1 MSARDEA
8 IIGFMKAQG
17 WGDATLLPLAGDAS
31 FRRYLRATRGGE
43 TAVVMDAPP
52 PETVVPFVRVAD
64 MLGKLGLSVPRV
76 LASDPAAGLLLLE
89 DFGDSTFSAML
100 ADGADESVLSRLA
113 VDVLIEKDRAADGD
127 SDLPHYDDARA
138 LEGVSRFT
146 EWYAPAVLGERLP
159 ATAVDTFLEGWR
171 TLMPVARAVPTTL
184 VHFDFHIDNLMALE
198 GRMGTARCGL
208 LDFQDAVRGPVTF
221 DLVSLLQ
228 DARRD
233 VPPDLAAELTARYL
247 AAFPNLDR
255 VAFDASYAVL
265 GAQRATRIIGTFT
278 RLDRRDGKPGYLRHI
293 QRVWRWLEQDLEHPA
308 LAGMK
313 HWFDTHLPAARRVA
327 PAPASGQ
334 AA

>member
-1 MSARDEA
+1 MTAREKA
-8 IIGFMKAQG
+8 IAGFLAAHG
-17 WGDATLLPLAGDAS
+17 WDQAVLSPLAGDAS
-31 FRRYLRATRGGE
+31 FRRYLRAARGGE

-52 PETVVPFVRVAD
+52 PETVAPFVRVAG
-64 MLGKLGLSVPRV
+64 MLADLGLSVPKV

-113 VDVLIEKDRAADGD
+113 VDVLIAKDRAAG
-127 SDLPHYDDARA
+127 SVSELPHYDDARA

-146 EWYAPAVLGERLP
+146 DWYVPAVLGERLP
-159 ATAVDTFLEGWR
+159 AAAVDAFLEGWR

-198 GRMGTARCGL
+198 DRTGTARCGL
-208 LDFQDAVRGPVTF
+208 LDFQDAVSGPVTF

-233 VPPDLAAELTARYL
+233 VPPPLAAELTARYL
-247 AAFPNLDR
+247 AAFPDLDR
-255 VAFDASYAVL
+255 IAFDASYSVL

-293 QRVWRWLEQDLEHPA
+293 ARVWGWLEQDLKHPA

-313 HWFDTHLPAARRVA
+313 DWFDAHLPEAHRLT